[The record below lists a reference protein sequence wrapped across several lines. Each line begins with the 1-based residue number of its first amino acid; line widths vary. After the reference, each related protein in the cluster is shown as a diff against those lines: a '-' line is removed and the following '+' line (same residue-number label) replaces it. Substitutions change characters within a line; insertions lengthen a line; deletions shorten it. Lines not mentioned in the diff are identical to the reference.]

1 MKKHEMLKNMSI
13 FYGLSRSNLKL
24 LAMLCKERTFKKGS
38 TLVEQGHSGSGL
50 FIVVSG
56 KLKIIK
62 ENELG
67 DSFDLGS
74 LGPGGFF
81 GEITVLDD
89 APRSSSVIAVEDT
102 ECLVLISWDFK
113 ALVKIHPEIALELLP
128 FVVKRFRESN
138 RKLLNLKNGKRDAF
152 TGVNGLMLE
161 NEMGFFGKSVKFTGI
176 ITGGAR

>member
-1 MKKHEMLKNMSI
+1 MKKHEMLKNVSI

-24 LAMLCKERTFKKGS
+24 LAMLCKERTFEKGS
-38 TLVEQGHSGSGL
+38 ILVKQGNCGLGL

-56 KLKIIK
+56 ELKIIK

-89 APRSSSVIAVEDT
+89 APRSSSVIATEDT

-113 ALVKIHPEIALELLP
+113 ALVKIHPEIVLELLP

-138 RKLLNLKNGKRDAF
+138 KKLLNLKNGKADVF
-152 TGVNGLMLE
+152 TSVNGLLLE
-161 NEMGFFGKSVKFTGI
+161 NEIGGFGKGVTFSDMVVEGP
-176 ITGGAR
+176 R